1 MLSRL
6 PELVLAKSQSAEPT
20 NKYRLDLTHGNKI
33 QKMVD
38 VQELISRGRLAFS
51 GAPRRFEV
59 FGLTNGKRSTKEMA
73 RQTRRSLS
81 SVLQDIEKLRDWELI
96 REKTDSKG
104 KPIRKDG
111 SGVYEK
117 APLAKHIPL
126 SYFEDIA
133 RTDLLVKKMP
143 RGQPKTSK
151 PTAIHVPS
159 EAEILDI
166 CRHGEDQLYEFKAPG
181 TDTDKITKEIAAL
194 LHTKGGGIIFYG
206 IEDDGAIIGSDMR
219 RQDLDQRIQNSI
231 RNTISPSPDVDIIE
245 RKVMGSAVLLIA
257 VPPWDGKTIYQYSK
271 DLRYYIR
278 RGSNV
283 FALKPEEMKSLS
295 QGNYVV

>member
-1 MLSRL
+1 MVDIQ
-6 PELVLAKSQSAEPT
+6 ELV
-20 NKYRLDLTHGNKI
+20 
-33 QKMVD
+33 
-38 VQELISRGRLAFS
+38 SRGRLAFS
-51 GAPRRFEV
+51 GAPKRFDV
-59 FGLTNGKRSTKEMA
+59 FKLTNGKRSTKEIA
-73 RQTRRSLS
+73 RRTRRSLS
-81 SVLQDIEKLRDWELI
+81 SVLQDIETLRDWELI
-96 REKTDSKG
+96 REKTDPKG
-104 KPIRKDG
+104 RPIRKDG
-111 SGVYEK
+111 AGVYEK
-117 APLAKHIPL
+117 TPLAKHIPL

-133 RTDLLVKKMP
+133 RTDLLIKKML
-143 RGQPKTSK
+143 RQPKTSK

-206 IEDDGAIIGSDMR
+206 IEDDGTIIGSDMR
-219 RQDLDQRIQNSI
+219 RQDLDHRIQNSI
-231 RNTISPSPDVDIIE
+231 RNTISPSPDVNIIE
-245 RKVMGSAVLLIA
+245 RKVMGSTVLLI
-257 VPPWDGKTIYQYSK
+257 VVQPWDRKTIYQYSK

-283 FALKPEEMKSLS
+283 FTLKPEEMKSLS